1 MYNLLRKR
9 IPLKHV
15 YATISG
21 VLLFL
26 GTAMIAAHAADT
38 TLGELAKNVQDNL
51 SPVETLIIALC
62 YIGGVGFAGA
72 AIMKFKQYK
81 DNPQQIQLGQPIAL
95 TFIAAALIWLPQLVK
110 TAGATIF
117 GSSASQ
123 GSASQSGGIFDSGQ

>member
-1 MYNLLRKR
+1 MYTLLRKR

-21 VLLFL
+21 VLLFA
-26 GTAMIAAHAADT
+26 GSAMIAAHADT
-38 TLGELAKNVQDNL
+38 TLADLAKNVQTNL
-51 SPVETLIIALC
+51 GPVETLIIALC

-117 GSSASQ
+117 GA
-123 GSASQSGGIFDSGQ
+123 GATPGGTEQSGGIFQ

>member
-1 MYNLLRKR
+1 MYTLLRKR
-9 IPLKHV
+9 IPLKHF
-15 YATISG
+15 YAALSG

-26 GTAMIAAHAADT
+26 GTALIAAHAGDP
-38 TLGELAKNVQDNL
+38 TLGALAKNVQDNL
-51 SPVETLIIALC
+51 SPVETLIISLC

-110 TAGATIF
+110 TAGSTIF
-117 GSSASQ
+117 GSSTGA
-123 GSASQSGGIFDSGQ
+123 GSANQSGGIFK

>member
-1 MYNLLRKR
+1 MYTLLRKR

-15 YATISG
+15 YATLSG
-21 VLLFL
+21 VMLFL
-26 GTAMIAAHAADT
+26 GTAIIAAHADT
-38 TLGELAKNVQDNL
+38 TLGGLAKNVQGNL
-51 SPVETLIIALC
+51 APVETLIVSLC

-110 TAGATIF
+110 TAGSTIF
-117 GSSASQ
+117 GTSASQ
-123 GSASQSGGIFDSGQ
+123 GSANQQGGIFQ